1 MKPFIL
7 RATLLAAL
15 ALTSLAEAAST
26 SLAKVF
32 IGPDGL
38 AHIVDAAGRDQTF
51 TRETGQVS
59 VADPRLSD
67 DRRAAGWRVEELNC
81 CTSYPIPLRLAV
93 YRNGRKQIISPGLMI
108 YDWAFVAGG
117 REVAL
122 SSGVVHG
129 ATERTFDLY
138 SVRSGRRLAHSTGD
152 ARATPPRWALRLR
165 Q

>member
-1 MKPFIL
+1 MKPL
-7 RATLLAAL
+7 VLAMLLATLAVGSGAG
-15 ALTSLAEAAST
+15 AASPT
-26 SLAKVF
+26 LAKVF
-32 IGPDGL
+32 VGPDGL
-38 AHIVDAAGRDQTF
+38 AHIVGAAGRDQTF

-59 VADPRLSD
+59 VADLRLSD

-93 YRNGRKQIISPGLMI
+93 YRDRRKQIISPGLMI
-108 YDWAFVAGG
+108 YDWVFVASG

-129 ATERTFDLY
+129 ATERTLDLY
-138 SVRSGRRLAHSTGD
+138 GVRSGRRLAHWTGV
-152 ARATPPRWALRLR
+152 ATAKPPAWASGLK